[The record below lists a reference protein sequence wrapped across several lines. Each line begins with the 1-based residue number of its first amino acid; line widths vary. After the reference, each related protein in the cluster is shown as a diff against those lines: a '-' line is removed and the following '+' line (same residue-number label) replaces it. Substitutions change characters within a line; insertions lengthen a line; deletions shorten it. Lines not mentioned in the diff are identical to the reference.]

1 MSVDAGI
8 QARWCTPTGAAAIAV
23 LELRAA
29 PEVIERALGVP
40 LPDIGGVSL
49 RALPG
54 EDEGLLLR
62 TAHDTLLVTP
72 HGGPRIRQRISD
84 ALHARGARFALQGT
98 ADWSACTS
106 DPVMQRALALL
117 PHVASD
123 EALALLLAQP
133 ERWKRHGPPG
143 AADAGRSARLRR
155 LIHAPVVAIV
165 GPPNAGKSSLINALA
180 GRELAAASPEAG
192 TTRDYVSAQVTL
204 AGLAC
209 TLLDAPGLRETGDPI
224 EARAIHAARAAIDAA
239 DLRVALAGPDQ
250 SFPRDWPD
258 ALRVRTK
265 TDRAATHGDLGVSA
279 HTGDGLAALAE
290 RIREILVPRADLAS
304 EQPFDFIGPTGP

>member
-1 MSVDAGI
+1 MGDA
-8 QARWCTPTGAAAIAV
+8 
-23 LELRAA
+23 
-29 PEVIERALGVP
+29 ERG
-40 LPDIGGVSL
+40 
-49 RALPG
+49 
-54 EDEGLLLR
+54 
-62 TAHDTLLVTP
+62 
-72 HGGPRIRQRISD
+72 
-84 ALHARGARFALQGT
+84 
-98 ADWSACTS
+98 
-106 DPVMQRALALL
+106 
-117 PHVASD
+117 
-123 EALALLLAQP
+123 
-133 ERWKRHGPPG
+133 
-143 AADAGRSARLRR
+143 ARLRR
-155 LIHAPVVAIV
+155 LIHAPTVAIV
-165 GPPNAGKSSLINALA
+165 GAPNAGKSSLINALA

-265 TDRAATHGDLGVSA
+265 TDRAAAHGDLGVSA